1 MKTVIT
7 RLILGLSLFL
17 FFSVIGADAQ
27 TENPRGIYKLAGIN
41 GKDGK
46 YFKEPFNQYKICGD
60 NVTLTMTAVGNFFR
74 IFKNDSQVFNYT
86 GAEPASA
93 DDKSSLIYDS
103 DDKGFK
109 LKWWSEYTNHLIF
122 PANNWCV
129 ETYSTNGF
137 SKGMKAVAD
146 GLQSTFVSE
155 KMKDLTGRWRF
166 IGWMDELRDVK
177 KEVKR
182 MLNDYSESKHYN
194 KIFLVFSEKNMLI
207 TDDNVGSYEE
217 IEYIGNKG
225 YKIIKDRF
233 NDDANEALNVKW
245 ISNDLIA
252 VEFKVDY
259 RTDYRILKRM
269 KEDKSILDY
278 IFERF
283 R

>member
-1 MKTVIT
+1 MKKIFLYT
-7 RLILGLSLFL
+7 LMLALSTLNTN
-17 FFSVIGADAQ
+17 AQ
-27 TENPRGIYKLAGIN
+27 TENPRGIYKLVGIN

-46 YFKEPFNQYKICGD
+46 YFKEPFDQYKICGD
-60 NVTLTMTAVGNFFR
+60 NVTLTMNAIGNSFR

-109 LKWWSEYTNHLIF
+109 LKWWSTYPNHLIF
-122 PANNWCV
+122 PANDWCV

-137 SKGMKAVAD
+137 AKGMKAVAN

-155 KMKDLTGRWRF
+155 KKKDLTGCWRF

-182 MLNDYSESKHYN
+182 MLNSYSESKHYN

-207 TDDNVGSYEE
+207 TDDNVGSYDE

-225 YKIIKDRF
+225 YKIIKDKF
-233 NDDANEALNVKW
+233 NDDANETLNVKW

-259 RTDYRILKRM
+259 RTDYRILERM
-269 KEDKSILDY
+269 KDEKAILDY

>member
-60 NVTLTMTAVGNFFR
+60 NVTLTMSAIGNFFR

-122 PANNWCV
+122 PANDWCV

-155 KMKDLTGRWRF
+155 KKKDLTGRWRF

-177 KEVKR
+177 KEVQR

-194 KIFLVFSEKNMLI
+194 KIFLVFSGKNMLI

>member
-1 MKTVIT
+1 
-7 RLILGLSLFL
+7 
-17 FFSVIGADAQ
+17 
-27 TENPRGIYKLAGIN
+27 
-41 GKDGK
+41 
-46 YFKEPFNQYKICGD
+46 
-60 NVTLTMTAVGNFFR
+60 
-74 IFKNDSQVFNYT
+74 
-86 GAEPASA
+86 
-93 DDKSSLIYDS
+93 
-103 DDKGFK
+103 
-109 LKWWSEYTNHLIF
+109 
-122 PANNWCV
+122 
-129 ETYSTNGF
+129 
-137 SKGMKAVAD
+137 
-146 GLQSTFVSE
+146 
-155 KMKDLTGRWRF
+155 
-166 IGWMDELRDVK
+166 
-177 KEVKR
+177 
-182 MLNDYSESKHYN
+182 
-194 KIFLVFSEKNMLI
+194 MLI